1 MKYHCSEQGEENHCT
16 HLDLKLSSFMGK
28 YFTLSDKS
36 MCKCF
41 ILKTDDNLVNIKY
54 RTLFGPCGLNANG
67 CKYYI
72 FIKPFYNHSTFL
84 NEFEFLLVDTTDI
97 IKLTDKWIM
106 GYYQLVRGIMYSYYK
121 FEYKTLQKNGQVI
134 KKIY

>member
-1 MKYHCSEQGEENHCT
+1 MFNKNEFYKLSVYLTCT
-16 HLDLKLSSFMGK
+16 HLDLKLNSFMGK

-84 NEFEFLLVDTTDI
+84 NEFEFLLVDTT
-97 IKLTDKWIM
+97 
-106 GYYQLVRGIMYSYYK
+106 GRYYK
-121 FEYKTLQKNGQVI
+121 AYR
-134 KKIY
+134 